1 MRIDVI
7 MNKKSKGRKFILN
20 LFKYWKSKREKTDFP
35 IFLRE
40 GARNKNT

>member
-7 MNKKSKGRKFILN
+7 MNKKSKVENSFLTSLN
-20 LFKYWKSKREKTDFP
+20 TGNPRGKRQTFQF
-35 IFLRE
+35 FLRE